1 MSTTHIVDSPG
12 DRRTLCG
19 EVADQG
25 AVLWASAATRH
36 QYDMDRCPDCYTA
49 AGLGGMVQARELD
62 GQLDI
67 FNQQGNP

>member
-1 MSTTHIVDSPG
+1 MSTHLVDSPG

-19 EVADQG
+19 EMADQC
-25 AVLWASAATRH
+25 AVLWASAASRH
-36 QYDMDRCPDCYTA
+36 QYEMDRCPDCYTA
-49 AGLGGMVQARELD
+49 AGLGDMVQPVVLD